1 MFFVSLTIGT
11 LAKAIVVDRRSISN
25 IQRSTIQV
33 MLYLAQVETDPSSEE
48 IQLQILARQ
57 ESEYVWELDNSETL
71 LLTKESSLGIG
82 VLVLVEMDRNKQ
94 IVSIQDAK
102 EWVLSILQ
110 QHLTK
115 NAINPQFIKAE
126 QSKVERWRQE
136 ITAQNLE
143 LNRRALEIE
152 TRREQLQELE
162 QELKRDREELD
173 RLGRQSTNGS

>member
-1 MFFVSLTIGT
+1 
-11 LAKAIVVDRRSISN
+11 
-25 IQRSTIQV
+25 
-33 MLYLAQVETDPSSEE
+33 MLYLAQVEINPNSAE
-48 IQLQILARQ
+48 IQLQVLARQ
-57 ESEYVWELDNSETL
+57 ESEYVWLVDNSQTL
-71 LLTKESSLGIG
+71 FLTKESSLSEG
-82 VLVLVEMDRNKQ
+82 VLVLVEIGQDHQ

-102 EWVLSILQ
+102 EWILSVLQ

-115 NAINPQFIKAE
+115 NAINPQFIKTE
-126 QSKVERWRQE
+126 QSKVEKWRQE

-173 RLGRQSTNGS
+173 KLREHLNQPI

>member
-1 MFFVSLTIGT
+1 
-11 LAKAIVVDRRSISN
+11 
-25 IQRSTIQV
+25 
-33 MLYLAQVETDPSSEE
+33 MLYLAQVQVNPDSSE
-48 IQLQILARQ
+48 IQLQLLARQ
-57 ESEYVWELDNSETL
+57 ESEYVWSVGNSETL
-71 LLTKESSLGIG
+71 VLTKESSLCAG
-82 VLVLVEMDRNKQ
+82 VLVLVEMAQDRQ
-94 IVSIQDAK
+94 IISIQDAK

-115 NAINPQFIKAE
+115 NAINSQFIATE
-126 QSKVERWRQE
+126 QSKVEKWRQE

-173 RLGRQSTNGS
+173 RLQAELS

>member
-1 MFFVSLTIGT
+1 
-11 LAKAIVVDRRSISN
+11 
-25 IQRSTIQV
+25 
-33 MLYLAQVETDPSSEE
+33 MLYLAQVEMNPDSGE
-48 IQLQILARQ
+48 IQLQVLARQ
-57 ESEYVWELDNSETL
+57 ESEYVWLLDNSQTL
-71 LLTKESSLGIG
+71 LLTKESSLCAG
-82 VLVLVEMDRNKQ
+82 VLVLVELDRNRQ

-115 NAINPQFIKAE
+115 NAINPQFIEKE
-126 QSKVERWRQE
+126 QSKVEKWRQE

-173 RLGRQSTNGS
+173 KLRQELTMDNG

>member
-1 MFFVSLTIGT
+1 
-11 LAKAIVVDRRSISN
+11 
-25 IQRSTIQV
+25 
-33 MLYLAQVETDPSSEE
+33 MLYLAQVEINSDSGE

-57 ESEYVWELDNSETL
+57 ESEYVWAVDNSETL
-71 LLTKESSLGIG
+71 FLTKESSLCPGI
-82 VLVLVEMDRNKQ
+82 LVLVEIDDEQQ
-94 IVSIQDAK
+94 IISIQDAK
-102 EWVLSILQ
+102 EWILSILQ

-115 NAINPQFIKAE
+115 NAINPQFIKTE
-126 QSKVERWRQE
+126 QSKVEKWRQE

-173 RLGRQSTNGS
+173 RLREQLAIDS